1 MLIEPTFPSKIVA
14 ESLIDFYLQ
23 LEELKLQGV
32 EVRWSGREF
41 SYSKK
46 LGRLTG
52 QYRTWTP
59 IEVTIGNEHYETD
72 IKTVRYLGWY

>member
-14 ESLIDFYLQ
+14 ESLADFYLQ
-23 LEELKLQGV
+23 LEELKLQGI
-32 EVRWSGREF
+32 EVRWSGTEF
-41 SYSKK
+41 AYSEK
-46 LGRLTG
+46 LDRLKD

-59 IEVTIGNEHYETD
+59 IDVIIGNEYYETD